1 MEADCSY
8 TGKRAAV
15 RNNSGEPVDHSGPG
29 LRVGPTNPA
38 TADRKSEACP
48 PGFDSLVS
56 QHKSGQGSGDGVPGD
71 ASGASGVLRSE
82 ATQGGWGSSL
92 DEIQN
97 NRNTGIPSSFQAL
110 GRNPHCGI
118 WSVVGIGDGGLQ
130 KFHRLNCKCWS
141 CKHCGPKKAKR
152 YRYLIAQLAEQEH
165 LTRFLTLTLD
175 PKKIQGSS
183 VSYLRG
189 VFNKFRLYLRRR
201 FGSPIKYIA
210 VLEFQKSGIAHLH
223 VLVDR
228 FIPQDWIS
236 DSWSALGGG
245 NIVDIRYVDVHRIA
259 RYVSKYLTKELLLS
273 APKRSRRV
281 TTSRS
286 LHLLPKKDS
295 NGSWELFKVS
305 IFHLFSRLSDLAR
318 DVQVDEDGVLESF
331 LCVLEAI

>member
-1 MEADCSY
+1 M
-8 TGKRAAV
+8 TGKRSAV
-15 RNNSGEPVDHSGPG
+15 RITNSGEPVDHSGPG

-48 PGFDSLVS
+48 PGFDSLLS
-56 QHKSGQGSGDGVPGD
+56 QQKSGQGSGDGVPGG
-71 ASGASGVLRSE
+71 ASAASGVLRSE
-82 ATQGGWGSSL
+82 ATQRGWGSSL

-97 NRNTGIPSSFQAL
+97 NRNTGIPRSFQAL

-118 WSVVGIGDGGLQ
+118 WSIVGAGDGGLQ
-130 KFHRLNCKCWS
+130 KFHRLNCKCWG

-175 PKKIQGSS
+175 PKKIEGNS
-183 VSYLRG
+183 VSYLRR
-189 VFNKFRLYLRRR
+189 VFNKFRLYLGRKY
-201 FGSPIKYIA
+201 GGPIKYIA
-210 VLEFQKSGIAHLH
+210 VLEFQQSGIAHLH

-228 FIPQDWIS
+228 FIPQNWIS
-236 DSWSALGGG
+236 ESWSALGGG
-245 NIVDIRYVDVHRIA
+245 DIVDIRYVDVHRIA

-318 DVQVDEDGVLESF
+318 DVQVDEDGALESF
-331 LCVLEAI
+331 SCVLETV

>member
-1 MEADCSY
+1 MEADSSY
-8 TGKRAAV
+8 TGKRSAV
-15 RNNSGEPVDHSGPG
+15 RITNSGEPVDHSGPG

-38 TADRKSEACP
+38 TFDRTSEACP
-48 PGFDSLVS
+48 PGFDSPVS
-56 QHKSGQGSGDGVPGD
+56 QHKSGQGSGDRVPGD
-71 ASGASGVLRSE
+71 ASVASGVLRSE
-82 ATQGGWGSSL
+82 ATQRVSSL

-97 NRNTGIPSSFQAL
+97 NRNTGVPISFQAL

-118 WSVVGIGDGGLQ
+118 WSIIGIDNGGLQ
-130 KFHRLNCKCWS
+130 TFHRLNCKCWT

-175 PKKIQGSS
+175 PKKIEGNS
-183 VSYLRG
+183 VSYLRR
-189 VFNKFRLYLRRR
+189 VFNKFRLYLGRRY
-201 FGSPIKYIA
+201 GGPIKYIA
-210 VLEFQKSGIAHLH
+210 VLEFQQSGIAHLH

-228 FIPQDWIS
+228 FIPQNWIS
-236 DSWSALGGG
+236 ESWSALGGG

-305 IFHLFSRLSDLAR
+305 IFHLLSRLSDLAR
-318 DVQVDEDGVLESF
+318 DVQVDEDGALESF
-331 LCVLEAI
+331 SCMFETN

>member
-1 MEADCSY
+1 
-8 TGKRAAV
+8 
-15 RNNSGEPVDHSGPG
+15 
-29 LRVGPTNPA
+29 
-38 TADRKSEACP
+38 
-48 PGFDSLVS
+48 
-56 QHKSGQGSGDGVPGD
+56 
-71 ASGASGVLRSE
+71 
-82 ATQGGWGSSL
+82 
-92 DEIQN
+92 
-97 NRNTGIPSSFQAL
+97 
-110 GRNPHCGI
+110 
-118 WSVVGIGDGGLQ
+118 
-130 KFHRLNCKCWS
+130 
-141 CKHCGPKKAKR
+141 
-152 YRYLIAQLAEQEH
+152 LAEQEH

-175 PKKIQGSS
+175 PKKIQGNS

-189 VFNKFRLYLRRR
+189 VFNKFRLYLRRK

-210 VLEFQKSGIAHLH
+210 VLEFQQSGIAHLH

-228 FIPQDWIS
+228 FIPQNWIS
-236 DSWSALGGG
+236 ESWSALGGG

-331 LCVLEAI
+331 SCVLETI

>member
-1 MEADCSY
+1 VIREHKCA
-8 TGKRAAV
+8 GKRDAV
-15 RNNSGEPVDHSGPG
+15 RNTNSGEPVDHSGPG
-29 LRVGPTNPA
+29 LRVGPTIPA
-38 TADRKSEACP
+38 TSGRKPEACP
-48 PGFDSLVS
+48 PDSDFLVS
-56 QHKSGQGSGDGVPGD
+56 QHKSGQGSGDGVPGV
-71 ASGASGVLRSE
+71 ASVASGVLRSA
-82 ATQGGWGSSL
+82 ATQQVSSL

-97 NRNTGIPSSFQAL
+97 NRNTGIPRSFQAL

-118 WSVVGIGDGGLQ
+118 WSIVGVGDGGLQ
-130 KFHRLNCKCWS
+130 KFHRLNCKCWG

-175 PKKIQGSS
+175 PKKIQGNS

-189 VFNKFRLYLRRR
+189 VFNKFRLYLRRK

-228 FIPQDWIS
+228 FIPQNWIS

-245 NIVDIRYVDVHRIA
+245 NIVDIRYVDVHRIS

-318 DVQVDEDGVLESF
+318 DIQVDEDGVLESF
-331 LCVLEAI
+331 SCVLETV

>member
-1 MEADCSY
+1 ME
-8 TGKRAAV
+8 TGKRSAV
-15 RNNSGEPVDHSGPG
+15 RINNSGEPVDHSGPG

-38 TADRKSEACP
+38 TADRKSGACP
-48 PGFDSLVS
+48 PGLDSLVS
-56 QHKSGQGSGDGVPGD
+56 QHKSGQGSGDGVPGV
-71 ASGASGVLRSE
+71 ASVASGVLRSE
-82 ATQGGWGSSL
+82 ATQRGWGSSL

-118 WSVVGIGDGGLQ
+118 WSVVGFGDPNLQ
-130 KFHRLNCKCWS
+130 KFHRLNCKCWN

-175 PKKIQGSS
+175 PKKIKGNS
-183 VSYLRG
+183 VSHLRR

-201 FGSPIKYIA
+201 FGSSIKYIA
-210 VLEFQKSGIAHLH
+210 VLEFQQSGIAHLH

-228 FIPQDWIS
+228 FIPQSWIS

-245 NIVDIRYVDVHRIA
+245 NIVDIRAVDVHRIA

-305 IFHLFSRLSDLAR
+305 IFHLFSRLSDLAQDVKLDR
-318 DVQVDEDGVLESF
+318 DGALESF
-331 LCVLEAI
+331 SCMLETA

>member
-1 MEADCSY
+1 MYERDQ
-8 TGKRAAV
+8 TGKRNAV
-15 RNNSGEPVDHSGPG
+15 RNTNSGAPVDHSGPG
-29 LRVGPTNPA
+29 LRVGPTIPA
-38 TADRKSEACP
+38 TSDRKPEACP
-48 PGFDSLVS
+48 PGFDSLPS
-56 QHKSGQGSGDGVPGD
+56 QRKSGQGSGDGVPGG
-71 ASGASGVLRSE
+71 ASGASGVLRSK
-82 ATQGGWGSSL
+82 ATQRGWGSSL

-118 WSVVGIGDGGLQ
+118 WSIVGFGDGSLQ

-152 YRYLIAQLAEQEH
+152 YRYLISQLAEQEH

-175 PKKIQGSS
+175 PKKIQGNS

-189 VFNKFRLYLRRR
+189 VFNKFRLYLRRK

-228 FIPQDWIS
+228 FIPQNWIS
-236 DSWSALGGG
+236 ESWSALGGG

-295 NGSWELFKVS
+295 NGSWELFKVP
-305 IFHLFSRLSDLAR
+305 IFHLFSRLSDVAR

-331 LCVLEAI
+331 SCVLETI